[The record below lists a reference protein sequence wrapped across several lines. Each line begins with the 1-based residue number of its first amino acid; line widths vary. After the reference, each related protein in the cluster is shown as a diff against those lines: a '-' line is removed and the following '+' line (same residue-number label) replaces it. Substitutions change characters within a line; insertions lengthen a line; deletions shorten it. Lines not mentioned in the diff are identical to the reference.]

1 MTRWIPLVAAALAAA
16 LAVAGCSPC
25 KTASSTVLLLDG
37 GVARCV
43 AAEDC
48 PRTGT
53 EILCVTDRP
62 LAETLTCM
70 SCVDTACIRTEVSCP

>member
-1 MTRWIPLVAAALAAA
+1 MPLAVAALSAPLAI
-16 LAVAGCSPC
+16 AGCSPC
-25 KTASSTVLLLDG
+25 KTAQATVLQFDG

-53 EILCVTDRP
+53 ETVCVTDRP
-62 LAETLTCM
+62 LAETLTCV
-70 SCVDTACIRTEVSCP
+70 SCVATQCLRTEVSCP